1 MFTSIML
8 CMIFAGIQD
17 EPAGYVAGTTVYASP
32 WSPPGTTFVAGFNA
46 ILNISKFVTPNVP
59 GAKMKFD

>member
-8 CMIFAGIQD
+8 CMVFSGIQD
-17 EPAGYVAGTTVYASP
+17 HPAGYVEGTTVYASP

-46 ILNISKFVTPNVP
+46 ILNISKFVCH
-59 GAKMKFD
+59 